1 MQTPLEVTFRKV
13 RKDPR
18 IEALIRKQVTKL
30 EKVCPRMISCRVS
43 VEKPQEHQRSGSPF
57 RVRLKIMV
65 PPEHELAAIRNAGEG
80 DLHEPLATVVRR
92 AFQAARQQLQKL
104 AAKQR
109 RETKSRTMQEVG
121 GFVVRIFPDQGYGFI
136 RNLEGRE
143 IYFHR
148 NAVLG
153 DEFDNLKI
161 GAGVRWT
168 EHEGDEGS
176 QASSVRVVDQRGQVR
191 SNREPRR

>member
-1 MQTPLEVTFRKV
+1 
-13 RKDPR
+13 
-18 IEALIRKQVTKL
+18 
-30 EKVCPRMISCRVS
+30 
-43 VEKPQEHQRSGSPF
+43 
-57 RVRLKIMV
+57 MV

-121 GFVVRIFPDQGYGFI
+121 GFVVRIFHDQGYGFI

>member
-18 IEALIRKQVTKL
+18 IEVLIRQQVTKL
-30 EKVCPRMISCRVS
+30 EKVCPHMISCRVS

-57 RVRLKIMV
+57 RVRLKITV

-92 AFQAARQQLQKL
+92 TFQAARQQLQKL

-109 RETKSRTMQEVG
+109 RETKSRATQEVG
-121 GFVVRIFPDQGYGFI
+121 GFVVRLFPDQGYGFI

-176 QASSVRVVDQRGQVR
+176 QASSVRVVDQRGR
-191 SNREPRR
+191 ARTNREPRR